1 MAGLKIFVSYTSADK
16 DWAHWIAWT
25 LKEAGHTPF
34 VHEWEVPAGGNI
46 PDWMERRVKEADHLI
61 GVFSDRYIDPVYSK
75 SERTAAFWSDPI
87 GNEGL
92 LIPIEV
98 SRVSEWPRFVAPL
111 NRLSLLDRD
120 PNAAREALIAF
131 LEPRGPPKEAPKFP
145 GAKPKARVDEAAAF
159 AEGGEALAPRAPL
172 FPPQERQLIGDV
184 AQEKGVDPERLR
196 PILENLGLADV
207 PVDEIADKLREAVDA
222 LRAKADAPA
231 PPSNAGPDLDAARTK
246 AGKKLRAL
254 DTDGAL
260 AVWDAFMAADAFE
273 AALRRRA
280 AALRERADI
289 LRLRYDHGE
298 AAAALREVVRLD
310 PDNTWSHI
318 ALGEI
323 AEILNDST
331 QALQAFRAAEAA
343 ARRMGDDRDVFVTLA
358 RAGDV
363 LVAQGDLAGALARY
377 EEGLA
382 IARRLASA
390 DPSDADYHREV
401 SVSLNRTGDLL
412 VAQGDLAGALVRY
425 EEGLAIIRRL
435 ASADPSDAERQRD
448 VSISL
453 SKTGD
458 VLVAQGDL
466 AGALARYEEA
476 LAIARRLSSADPSH
490 AERQRDVWV
499 SLDRA
504 GTVLRA
510 QRDLAGALAAYQ
522 EGLEIIR
529 RLAGADP
536 SHAEHQRDVS
546 VSLNKTGDILVAKGD
561 LAGAL
566 AAYEEGLTIIRR
578 LAGADPSHAERQR
591 DVSVSLDRTGDVLLA
606 QGDLAGALAAY
617 EEGLEIRRR
626 LASADPSHAERQ
638 RDVSVSLAR
647 LAETAYAQGKPEQ
660 ACRHLQ
666 EALTIMR
673 PLAKRFPEHPG
684 FRGDL
689 QWIEECRAEWG
700 CGDPAAAGRKR
711 RAGGGDTSKRRR

>member
-298 AAAALREVVRLD
+298 AAAR
-310 PDNTWSHI
+310 WC
-318 ALGEI
+318 G
-323 AEILNDST
+323 ST
-331 QALQAFRAAEAA
+331 PTIP
-343 ARRMGDDRDVFVTLA
+343 G
-358 RAGDV
+358 
-363 LVAQGDLAGALARY
+363 
-377 EEGLA
+377 
-382 IARRLASA
+382 
-390 DPSDADYHREV
+390 
-401 SVSLNRTGDLL
+401 RTSRW
-412 VAQGDLAGALVRY
+412 AKSPR
-425 EEGLAIIRRL
+425 
-435 ASADPSDAERQRD
+435 
-448 VSISL
+448 
-453 SKTGD
+453 
-458 VLVAQGDL
+458 
-466 AGALARYEEA
+466 
-476 LAIARRLSSADPSH
+476 SSM
-490 AERQRDVWV
+490 
-499 SLDRA
+499 
-504 GTVLRA
+504 T
-510 QRDLAGALAAYQ
+510 
-522 EGLEIIR
+522 
-529 RLAGADP
+529 
-536 SHAEHQRDVS
+536 
-546 VSLNKTGDILVAKGD
+546 
-561 LAGAL
+561 
-566 AAYEEGLTIIRR
+566 
-578 LAGADPSHAERQR
+578 
-591 DVSVSLDRTGDVLLA
+591 
-606 QGDLAGALAAY
+606 
-617 EEGLEIRRR
+617 RRR
-626 LASADPSHAERQ
+626 RSRPS
-638 RDVSVSLAR
+638 
-647 LAETAYAQGKPEQ
+647 G
-660 ACRHLQ
+660 
-666 EALTIMR
+666 R
-673 PLAKRFPEHPG
+673 P
-684 FRGDL
+684 
-689 QWIEECRAEWG
+689 
-700 CGDPAAAGRKR
+700 
-711 RAGGGDTSKRRR
+711 KRRRGAWETTATCSSPSPGRVTFLLRRAISPARWRATRKGWRSPAGWRAPIRVMPITTARCRSASTGPVTSL